1 MKISRY
7 IKLEWAAS
15 AYSISYSAAV
25 VSLSIL
31 ARSCA
36 AFGISA
42 CAACA
47 GLSPA
52 SPAAPARAPAVF
64 YTVTGEI
71 ALSRHEARVAAL
83 QYAAAAETARDE
95 VLLARATEVTADC
108 LQPSLT
114 WTVAGRWMTVAPASV
129 DAHRAAGKAALE
141 LHDIEHSAL
150 QYRSVLTSSPR
161 GTATEFQALESDLM
175 AVDNIYGARQLADRL
190 AQYFPDS
197 LPALRL
203 QAFTAL
209 RADDPAAAVHSFQ
222 AALAKEAGPPEAA
235 DRRDLTLGLWRARVL
250 SGDAEEPL
258 ASAKAAMDRDPT
270 PSNRLEYA
278 VLLMAAQN
286 IADARSQL
294 HLLTLDPESKPA
306 ALRLLGLLDMQDGNL
321 TDASVHF
328 AELATTGQ
336 FLDDSLY
343 YLGQIAERHEDLERA
358 LRLYSQVQSGDNAVA
373 ALLRAASI
381 LRSHGA
387 APAAEELL
395 DQLVDEEPK
404 RAPELL
410 VARARIYSTA
420 GDVPQAAA
428 VLEQAQLEYP
438 DSVEVRYAMATMS
451 EDQGKVADALRE
463 LKAIAASRPADPA
476 ALNAYGYTLA
486 DNNRQL
492 RVARRLIEQAYAA
505 TPKNAA
511 ILDSLGWV
519 LFRQGHGEQALPYLN
534 EAYADEHD
542 GDIAA
547 HLGEVLWRL
556 GRRSDAERIWSEA
569 SRADS
574 DNPLLKSTQ
583 LRLRPAN

>member
-1 MKISRY
+1 
-7 IKLEWAAS
+7 
-15 AYSISYSAAV
+15 
-25 VSLSIL
+25 
-31 ARSCA
+31 
-36 AFGISA
+36 
-42 CAACA
+42 
-47 GLSPA
+47 
-52 SPAAPARAPAVF
+52 
-64 YTVTGEI
+64 
-71 ALSRHEARVAAL
+71 
-83 QYAAAAETARDE
+83 
-95 VLLARATEVTADC
+95 
-108 LQPSLT
+108 
-114 WTVAGRWMTVAPASV
+114 
-129 DAHRAAGKAALE
+129 
-141 LHDIEHSAL
+141 
-150 QYRSVLTSSPR
+150 
-161 GTATEFQALESDLM
+161 
-175 AVDNIYGARQLADRL
+175 
-190 AQYFPDS
+190 
-197 LPALRL
+197 
-203 QAFTAL
+203 
-209 RADDPAAAVHSFQ
+209 
-222 AALAKEAGPPEAA
+222 
-235 DRRDLTLGLWRARVL
+235 
-250 SGDAEEPL
+250 
-258 ASAKAAMDRDPT
+258 MDRDPT

-505 TPKNAA
+505 APKNAA